1 MESFANGHYCPSCK
15 HMMIVLNVAGI
26 SREHNLSTIPVTVT
40 ANYQLQQQC
49 PGSSY
54 SMGEDEDEVFQLK
67 QEVISKSEMESDQ
80 WSLYSEGISYEET
93 DSDYNDNSYNSLDDQ
108 LTTLHTCIECCTVGH
123 DELVIPKLHNWSLSS
138 NNEHTTVCRYCREE
152 VNNSYYDHHVVKCSE
167 QLIYCKHGRGRS
179 LIPCKKIQH
188 CQDCVM
194 TRKYIWEEEQHN
206 MNVFAVNCVAVQETA
221 HY

>member
-1 MESFANGHYCPSCK
+1 MESGHYCPNCK
-15 HMMIVLNVAGI
+15 HLMIVMNVASI
-26 SREHNLSTIPVTVT
+26 LREHNLPTMPVTVT

-54 SMGEDEDEVFQLK
+54 SLGEDGDEVFQLK
-67 QEVISKSEMESDQ
+67 QEGMSKSEMESDQ

-108 LTTLHTCIECCTVGH
+108 VTVHTCRQCCTVGH

-152 VNNSYYDHHVVKCSE
+152 VNNSYYHHHLVKCKEKWDENGCSLKNKNRRLCDQE
-167 QLIYCKHGRGRS
+167 HNRSNVEDTRHGNNNS
-179 LIPCKKIQH
+179 
-188 CQDCVM
+188 
-194 TRKYIWEEEQHN
+194 
-206 MNVFAVNCVAVQETA
+206 FAVNCIATEETA
-221 HY
+221 CYSYF

>member
-26 SREHNLSTIPVTVT
+26 LREHNLSTMPVTVT

-54 SMGEDEDEVFQLK
+54 STGEDGDEVIQLK
-67 QEVISKSEMESDQ
+67 QEVISKGEMESDQ

-152 VNNSYYDHHVVKCSE
+152 VNNSYYDHHLVKCIE
-167 QLIYCKHGRGRS
+167 KWEKHGHNIKS
-179 LIPCKKIQH
+179 KKTRFHNQECNGSSVEETRH
-188 CQDCVM
+188 FNDCSF
-194 TRKYIWEEEQHN
+194 T
-206 MNVFAVNCVAVQETA
+206 VNCIATEETA
-221 HY
+221 YYSCF

>member
-1 MESFANGHYCPSCK
+1 
-15 HMMIVLNVAGI
+15 MIVMNVASI
-26 SREHNLSTIPVTVT
+26 LREHNLPAMPVTVT

-54 SMGEDEDEVFQLK
+54 SLGEDGDEVFQLK
-67 QEVISKSEMESDQ
+67 QEDISKSEMESDQ

-108 LTTLHTCIECCTVGH
+108 VTVHTCRQCCTVGH

-152 VNNSYYDHHVVKCSE
+152 VNNSYYHHHLVKCSE
-167 QLIYCKHGRGRS
+167 QLINCKYGCERS
-179 LIPCKKIQH
+179 LIPRKKIKQH
-188 CQDCVM
+188 YQDCEVAKAYVLEKE
-194 TRKYIWEEEQHN
+194 TKCNDHN
-206 MNVFAVNCVAVQETA
+206 FIINCIGLQETV
-221 HY
+221 HRLT